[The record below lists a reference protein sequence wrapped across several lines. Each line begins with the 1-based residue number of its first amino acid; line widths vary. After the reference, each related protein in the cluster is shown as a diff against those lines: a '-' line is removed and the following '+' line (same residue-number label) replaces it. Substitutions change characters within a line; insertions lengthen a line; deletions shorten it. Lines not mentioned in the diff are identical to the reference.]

1 MNPLHQLTRRPVKA
15 AFGVL
20 LLALAGAILCLS
32 GGQYWAAVQ
41 TRAAVERTYTTVA
54 VITGLGSSEE
64 TADSMN
70 AESLRQDSA
79 FGAAIFFQELEQ
91 QSWDI
96 IRSRPTVGM
105 VSGYSPCLKPAISL
119 YTGHRSSDAPY
130 EYSIVE
136 IRADAV
142 TEVINDWF
150 GESGCASWQL
160 DGQVL
165 GIYGL
170 NDAFRDPSGQRASV
184 TLCQVYDDPAELLH
198 PEAGKRYL
206 LLSHSYTDDEW
217 SLRRNVADWV
227 FMETNVQSDPWSLD
241 ILGNL
246 IRYDQRANPDGTKYC
261 RLAHD
266 GEFTDDADGFV
277 ELAPDELIYSDPV
290 TGVEVMNVDPDDF
303 GRFSFAVDALKDTGE
318 IMVEDPQQP
327 GNWRP
332 ETVDYTQYNLPSIQ
346 ELPDGVTAQEVIDS
360 TSSWRMA
367 MESIQTNNHSV
378 PVLAVDSVEGMLE
391 FASGRTQI
399 TQGRSISQDE
409 YRDGAAVCLIS
420 ETLARESGL
429 DVGDT
434 LPLSLY
440 EKEKNLMPTMVGDS
454 DPTASYYLPQ
464 RGFQQ
469 ETEYTVIGLY
479 RQSSEWVTTPTSFT
493 PNSVFVPEKSVTCQT
508 VSGDYGVWETM
519 ILKNG
524 TAGQMEARL
533 KENGL
538 GGVVTYYDQ
547 GYSEIVESL
556 DGFSRVSRTVLWVGL
571 ALWVVVLA
579 AYCVLFPCRRAK
591 LPCGWT
597 LGTVKRDIT
606 GSIWLSSAAVA
617 VIGTVIAL
625 AVSIPG
631 MSWAIGKITGADR
644 LGAHHVRVSVADGG
658 PVRRGAGPGA
668 GSRGPVQRPR
678 RPTGHPQGSVKHRRE
693 RSDDPLFFQAN
704 AQADRS
710 VPGGGADGA
719 GVFPGPV
726 HASAVPGPDGRAH

>member
-64 TADSMN
+64 TAGSMN

-79 FGAAIFFQELEQ
+79 LDAAIFFQEPEQ

-105 VSGYSPCLKPAISL
+105 VSGYSPCLRPAISL
-119 YTGHRSSDAPY
+119 YTGHRGSDAPY

-142 TEVINDWF
+142 TERNNDWF
-150 GESGCASWQL
+150 GESGSANWQL

-184 TLCQVYDDPAELLH
+184 SLHQEYDDPAELLH

-217 SLRRNVADWV
+217 YLRRNVADWV
-227 FMETNVQSDPWSLD
+227 FMETNVQLDPWSLD

-399 TQGRSISQDE
+399 TQGRSISQEE

-469 ETEYTVIGLY
+469 ETEYTIIGLY
-479 RQSSEWVTTPTSFT
+479 RQSSEWSETVASFT
-493 PNSVFVPEKSVTCQT
+493 PNSVLTPKKSVTCAMET
-508 VSGDYGVWETM
+508 GDCAIEASPSGLWGTM

-533 KENGL
+533 AENNLAGT
-538 GGVVTYYDQ
+538 VTYYDQ
-547 GYSEIVESL
+547 GYSGIMESL

-579 AYCVLFPCRRAK
+579 AYCVLFPLQEGKTALRM
-591 LPCGWT
+591 WT

-631 MSWAIGKITGADR
+631 MSWAIGKLQELTGSE
-644 LGAHHVRVSVADGG
+644 LTMSVSPWQTAALCAVVLVLELAAVALCSALAA
-658 PVRRGAGPGA
+658 RRGIRKAA
-668 GSRGPVQRPR
+668 
-678 RPTGHPQGSVKHRRE
+678 
-693 RSDDPLFFQAN
+693 
-704 AQADRS
+704 
-710 VPGGGADGA
+710 
-719 GVFPGPV
+719 
-726 HASAVPGPDGRAH
+726 

>member
-1 MNPLHQLTRRPVKA
+1 MNPMHQLTRRPVKA
-15 AFGVL
+15 AFGAL

-79 FGAAIFFQELEQ
+79 FGAAIFFQEPEQ

-184 TLCQVYDDPAELLH
+184 TLCQVYDDPAKLLH

-206 LLSHSYTDDEW
+206 LLSHSYGDSEW
-217 SLRRNVADWV
+217 SLRQNVADWV

-241 ILGNL
+241 ISGNL
-246 IRYDQRANPDGTKYC
+246 IRYDQRKNQSEHWYHTAGDAAEEPV
-261 RLAHD
+261 
-266 GEFTDDADGFV
+266 EF
-277 ELAPDELIYSDPV
+277 APDELLYSDPT
-290 TGVEVMNVDPDDF
+290 TGVEVMNVDLDSF
-303 GRFSFAVDALKDTGE
+303 GLFSFAVDMFKDTGE

-399 TQGRSISQDE
+399 TQGRSISQEE

-429 DVGDT
+429 DVGDA

-440 EKEKNLMPTMVGDS
+440 EKEKNLVPTMVGDS
-454 DPTASYYLPQ
+454 DPTAYYYLPQ

-479 RQSSEWVTTPTSFT
+479 RQSSEWGKTVASFT
-493 PNSVFVPEKSVTCQT
+493 PNSVLTPKKSVTCAMET
-508 VSGDYGVWETM
+508 GSSAIEASPSGLWGTM

-524 TAGQMEARL
+524 TADQMESRL
-533 KENGL
+533 AENGL
-538 GGVVTYYDQ
+538 GGTVTYYDQ
-547 GYSEIVESL
+547 GYSNIVESL
-556 DGFSRVSRTVLWVGL
+556 DGYTRVSRTVLCVGL
-571 ALWVVVLA
+571 ALWAVVLA
-579 AYCVLFPCRRAK
+579 AYCVL
-591 LPCGWT
+591 LPMQESKTALRMWT
-597 LGTVKRDIT
+597 LGAKRRDIA
-606 GSIWLSSAAVA
+606 GQIWTPSALMAA
-617 VIGTVIAL
+617 AGTVIAL

-631 MSWAIGKITGADR
+631 MSWATDKIQALTGSD
-644 LGAHHVRVSVADGG
+644 LTLKVSVGQTVALCAGALAIALA
-658 PVRRGAGPGA
+658 VIALVSVSTAQRGIRKA
-668 GSRGPVQRPR
+668 
-678 RPTGHPQGSVKHRRE
+678 E
-693 RSDDPLFFQAN
+693 
-704 AQADRS
+704 
-710 VPGGGADGA
+710 
-719 GVFPGPV
+719 
-726 HASAVPGPDGRAH
+726 

>member
-32 GGQYWAAVQ
+32 GGQYWAAAQ

-64 TADSMN
+64 TADSTD
-70 AESLRQDSA
+70 AESLRQSSA
-79 FGAAIFFQELEQ
+79 TGAAIFFQAPEQ

-119 YTGHRSSDAPY
+119 YTGHSGIDAPY
-130 EYSIVE
+130 GCSIVE

-142 TEVINDWF
+142 TEVNNDWF
-150 GESGCASWQL
+150 GESGAAVWQL

-184 TLCQVYDDPAELLH
+184 TLCQEYDDPAELLH

-206 LLSHSYTDDEW
+206 LLSRSYGDSEW

-227 FMETNVQSDPWSLD
+227 FMESNVQSDPWSLD

-246 IRYDQRANPDGTKYC
+246 IRYDQRKNQSEHWYHTAGDAAEEPV
-261 RLAHD
+261 
-266 GEFTDDADGFV
+266 EFAPE
-277 ELAPDELIYSDPV
+277 ELLYRDPA
-290 TGVEVMNVDPDDF
+290 TGVEVTSIDPDAF
-303 GRFSFAVDALKDTGE
+303 GQFSFAVDALKDTGE

-346 ELPDGVTAQEVIDS
+346 ELPDGVTAQEVIDN

-367 MESIQTNNHSV
+367 MESIRVNNHSV

-399 TQGRSISQDE
+399 TQGRSISQEE

-469 ETEYTVIGLY
+469 ETEYTIVGLY
-479 RQSSEWVTTPTSFT
+479 RQNNEWSQGVASFT
-493 PNSVFVPEKSVTCQT
+493 PNTVLVPRKSVTCAVET
-508 VSGDYGVWETM
+508 GETGLGVSSGCLWETM
-519 ILKNG
+519 VLQNG
-524 TAGQMEARL
+524 TIDQMEARL

-538 GGVVTYYDQ
+538 GGTVTYYDQ
-547 GYSEIVESL
+547 GYSDIVESL

-579 AYCVLFPCRRAK
+579 AYCVLFPLQEGKTALRM
-591 LPCGWT
+591 WT

-631 MSWAIGKITGADR
+631 MSWAIGKLQELTGSE
-644 LGAHHVRVSVADGG
+644 LTMSVA
-658 PVRRGAGPGA
+658 PWQTAALCAVVLVLELAAVALCSALAARRGIRKAA
-668 GSRGPVQRPR
+668 
-678 RPTGHPQGSVKHRRE
+678 
-693 RSDDPLFFQAN
+693 
-704 AQADRS
+704 
-710 VPGGGADGA
+710 
-719 GVFPGPV
+719 
-726 HASAVPGPDGRAH
+726 

>member
-79 FGAAIFFQELEQ
+79 FGAAIFFQEPEQ

-142 TEVINDWF
+142 TEVNNDWF
-150 GESGCASWQL
+150 GESGSANWQL

-184 TLCQVYDDPAELLH
+184 SLHQEYDDPAKLLH

-206 LLSHSYTDDEW
+206 LLSRSYTDDEW
-217 SLRRNVADWV
+217 YLRQHVADFI
-227 FMETNVQSDPWSLD
+227 FMDTNVQSDPWSLD

-277 ELAPDELIYSDPV
+277 ELAPDELIYSDPA
-290 TGVEVMNVDPDDF
+290 TGVEVTNIDPDDF

-399 TQGRSISQDE
+399 TQGRSISQEE

-479 RQSSEWVTTPTSFT
+479 RQSSEWGKTVASFT
-493 PNSVFVPEKSVTCQT
+493 PNSVLTPKKSVTCAMET
-508 VSGDYGVWETM
+508 GGSAIEASPSGLWGTM

-533 KENGL
+533 AENNLAGT
-538 GGVVTYYDQ
+538 VTYYDQ
-547 GYSEIVESL
+547 GYSGIMESL

-579 AYCVLFPCRRAK
+579 AYCVLFPLQEGKTALRM
-591 LPCGWT
+591 WT

-631 MSWAIGKITGADR
+631 MSWAIGKLQELTGSE
-644 LGAHHVRVSVADGG
+644 LTMSVSPWQTAALCAVVLVLELAAVALCSALAA
-658 PVRRGAGPGA
+658 RRGIRKAA
-668 GSRGPVQRPR
+668 
-678 RPTGHPQGSVKHRRE
+678 
-693 RSDDPLFFQAN
+693 
-704 AQADRS
+704 
-710 VPGGGADGA
+710 
-719 GVFPGPV
+719 
-726 HASAVPGPDGRAH
+726 

>member
-1 MNPLHQLTRRPVKA
+1 MNPMHQLTRRPVKA
-15 AFGVL
+15 AFVAL
-20 LLALAGAILCLS
+20 LLALAGVILALS
-32 GGQYWAAVQ
+32 GGQFWAAVQ
-41 TRAAVERTYTTVA
+41 TRAGVEATYTTVA

-79 FGAAIFFQELEQ
+79 FGAAIFFQEPEQ

-184 TLCQVYDDPAELLH
+184 TLCQVYDDPAKLLH

-227 FMETNVQSDPWSLD
+227 FMETNVQLDPWSLD
-241 ILGNL
+241 ISGNL
-246 IRYDQRANPDGTKYC
+246 IRYDQRKNQSEHWYHTAGDAAEEPV
-261 RLAHD
+261 
-266 GEFTDDADGFV
+266 EFAPE
-277 ELAPDELIYSDPV
+277 ELLYSDPT
-290 TGVEVMNVDPDDF
+290 TGTEVMNVDLDSF
-303 GRFSFAVDALKDTGE
+303 GLFSFAVDMFKDTGE

-399 TQGRSISQDE
+399 TQGRSISQEE

-429 DVGDT
+429 DVGDA

-440 EKEKNLMPTMVGDS
+440 EKEKNLVPTMVGDS
-454 DPTASYYLPQ
+454 DPTAYYYLPQ

-479 RQSSEWVTTPTSFT
+479 RQSSEWGKTVASFT
-493 PNSVFVPEKSVTCQT
+493 PNSVLTPKKSVTCAMET
-508 VSGDYGVWETM
+508 GSSAIEASPSGLWGTM

-524 TAGQMEARL
+524 TADQMESRL
-533 KENGL
+533 AENGL
-538 GGVVTYYDQ
+538 GGTVTYYDQ
-547 GYSEIVESL
+547 GYSDIVESL
-556 DGFSRVSRTVLWVGL
+556 DGYTRVSRTVLLVGL
-571 ALWVVVLA
+571 ALWAVVLA
-579 AYCVLFPCRRAK
+579 AYCVL
-591 LPCGWT
+591 LPMQEGKTALRMWT
-597 LGTVKRDIT
+597 LGAKRRDIA
-606 GSIWLSSAAVA
+606 GQIWTPSALMAA
-617 VIGTVIAL
+617 AGTVIAL

-631 MSWAIGKITGADR
+631 MSWATDKIQALTGSD
-644 LGAHHVRVSVADGG
+644 LTLTVSTGQTVALCAAALAIALA
-658 PVRRGAGPGA
+658 VIALVSTLTARRGIRKA
-668 GSRGPVQRPR
+668 
-678 RPTGHPQGSVKHRRE
+678 E
-693 RSDDPLFFQAN
+693 
-704 AQADRS
+704 
-710 VPGGGADGA
+710 
-719 GVFPGPV
+719 
-726 HASAVPGPDGRAH
+726 

>member
-1 MNPLHQLTRRPVKA
+1 MNPMTQLTRRPVKA
-15 AFGVL
+15 AFGAL
-20 LLALAGAILCLS
+20 LLALAGVILALS
-32 GGQYWAAVQ
+32 GGQFWAAAQ

-70 AESLRQDSA
+70 AESLRQSSA
-79 FGAAIFFQELEQ
+79 TGAAIFFQAPEQ

-119 YTGHRSSDAPY
+119 YTGHSGIDAPY
-130 EYSIVE
+130 GCSIVE

-142 TEVINDWF
+142 TEVNNDWF
-150 GESGCASWQL
+150 GESGAAVWQL

-184 TLCQVYDDPAELLH
+184 TLCQEYDDPAELLH

-206 LLSHSYTDDEW
+206 LLSHSYGDSEW

-227 FMETNVQSDPWSLD
+227 FMETNVQLDPWSLD
-241 ILGNL
+241 ISGNL
-246 IRYDQRANPDGTKYC
+246 IRYDQRKNQSEHWYHTAGDAAEEPV
-261 RLAHD
+261 
-266 GEFTDDADGFV
+266 EF
-277 ELAPDELIYSDPV
+277 APEELIYSDPATGIEV
-290 TGVEVMNVDPDDF
+290 TNIDPDAF
-303 GRFSFAVDALKDTGE
+303 GQFSFAVDALKDTGE

-399 TQGRSISQDE
+399 TQGRSISQEE

-440 EKEKNLMPTMVGDS
+440 ENEKNLPWTFRTTVGDS

-479 RQSSEWVTTPTSFT
+479 RQSSEWGKTVASFT
-493 PNSVFVPEKSVTCQT
+493 PNSVLTPKKSVTCAMET
-508 VSGDYGVWETM
+508 GGSAIEASPSGLWGTM

-524 TAGQMEARL
+524 TAGQMESRL
-533 KENGL
+533 AENGL
-538 GGVVTYYDQ
+538 GGTVTYYDQ
-547 GYSEIVESL
+547 GYSDIVESL
-556 DGFSRVSRTVLWVGL
+556 DGYTRVSRPVLCVGL
-571 ALWVVVLA
+571 ALWAVVLA
-579 AYCVLFPCRRAK
+579 AYCVL
-591 LPCGWT
+591 LPMQEGKTALRMWT
-597 LGTVKRDIT
+597 LGAKRRDIA
-606 GSIWLSSAAVA
+606 GQIWTPSALMAA
-617 VIGTVIAL
+617 AGTVIAL

-631 MSWAIGKITGADR
+631 MSWATDKIQALTGSDLTLTVSTGQTVA
-644 LGAHHVRVSVADGG
+644 LCAGALAIALAVIALVSTLTA
-658 PVRRGAGPGA
+658 RRGIRKA
-668 GSRGPVQRPR
+668 
-678 RPTGHPQGSVKHRRE
+678 E
-693 RSDDPLFFQAN
+693 
-704 AQADRS
+704 
-710 VPGGGADGA
+710 
-719 GVFPGPV
+719 
-726 HASAVPGPDGRAH
+726 

>member
-32 GGQYWAAVQ
+32 GGQYWAAAQ

-64 TADSMN
+64 TADSTD
-70 AESLRQDSA
+70 AESLRQSSA
-79 FGAAIFFQELEQ
+79 TGAAIFFQAPEQ

-119 YTGHRSSDAPY
+119 YTGHRGSDAPY

-142 TEVINDWF
+142 TERNNDWF
-150 GESGCASWQL
+150 GESGSANWQL

-184 TLCQVYDDPAELLH
+184 SLHQEYDDPAELLH

-217 SLRRNVADWV
+217 YLRRNVADWV
-227 FMETNVQSDPWSLD
+227 FMETNVQLDPWSLD

-399 TQGRSISQDE
+399 TQGRSISQEE
-409 YRDGAAVCLIS
+409 YHDGAAVCLIS

-479 RQSSEWVTTPTSFT
+479 RQSSEWSETVASFT
-493 PNSVFVPEKSVTCQT
+493 PNSVLTPKKSVTCAMET
-508 VSGDYGVWETM
+508 GDCAIEASPSGLWGTM

-533 KENGL
+533 AENNLAGT
-538 GGVVTYYDQ
+538 VTYYDQ
-547 GYSEIVESL
+547 GYSGIMESL

-579 AYCVLFPCRRAK
+579 AYCVLFPLQEGKTALRM
-591 LPCGWT
+591 WT

-617 VIGTVIAL
+617 AIGTVIAL

-631 MSWAIGKITGADR
+631 MSWAIGKLKELTGSE
-644 LGAHHVRVSVADGG
+644 LTMSVSPWQTAALCAVVLVLELAAVALCSALAA
-658 PVRRGAGPGA
+658 RRGIRKTA
-668 GSRGPVQRPR
+668 
-678 RPTGHPQGSVKHRRE
+678 
-693 RSDDPLFFQAN
+693 
-704 AQADRS
+704 
-710 VPGGGADGA
+710 
-719 GVFPGPV
+719 
-726 HASAVPGPDGRAH
+726 

>member
-64 TADSMN
+64 TADSTD
-70 AESLRQDSA
+70 AESLRQSSA
-79 FGAAIFFQELEQ
+79 TGAAIFFQAPEQ

-119 YTGHRSSDAPY
+119 YTGHSGIDAPY
-130 EYSIVE
+130 GCSIVE

-142 TEVINDWF
+142 TEVNNDWF
-150 GESGCASWQL
+150 GESGAAVWQL

-184 TLCQVYDDPAELLH
+184 TLCQEYDDPAELLH

-206 LLSHSYTDDEW
+206 LLSRSYGDSEW

-227 FMETNVQSDPWSLD
+227 FMESNVQSDPWSLD

-246 IRYDQRANPDGTKYC
+246 IRYDQRKNQSEHWYHTAGDAAEEPV
-261 RLAHD
+261 
-266 GEFTDDADGFV
+266 EFAPE
-277 ELAPDELIYSDPV
+277 ELLYRDPA
-290 TGVEVMNVDPDDF
+290 TGVEVTSIDPDAF
-303 GRFSFAVDALKDTGE
+303 GQFSFAVDALKDTGE

-399 TQGRSISQDE
+399 TQGRGISQEE
-409 YRDGAAVCLIS
+409 YCDGAAVCLIS

-440 EKEKNLMPTMVGDS
+440 EKEKNLMPTTVGDS

-479 RQSSEWVTTPTSFT
+479 RQSSEWGKTVASFT
-493 PNSVFVPEKSVTCQT
+493 PNSVLTPKKSVTCAMET
-508 VSGDYGVWETM
+508 GGSAIEASPSGLWGTM

-524 TAGQMEARL
+524 TADQMEARL
-533 KENGL
+533 KENNLAGT
-538 GGVVTYYDQ
+538 VTYYDQ

-579 AYCVLFPCRRAK
+579 AYCVLFPLQEGKTALRM
-591 LPCGWT
+591 WT

-631 MSWAIGKITGADR
+631 MSWAIGKLQELTGSE
-644 LGAHHVRVSVADGG
+644 LTMSVA
-658 PVRRGAGPGA
+658 PWQTAALCAAVLVLELAAVALCSALAARRGIRKAA
-668 GSRGPVQRPR
+668 
-678 RPTGHPQGSVKHRRE
+678 
-693 RSDDPLFFQAN
+693 
-704 AQADRS
+704 
-710 VPGGGADGA
+710 
-719 GVFPGPV
+719 
-726 HASAVPGPDGRAH
+726 

>member
-1 MNPLHQLTRRPVKA
+1 MNPMHQLTRRPVKA
-15 AFGVL
+15 AFGAL
-20 LLALAGAILCLS
+20 LLALAGVILALS
-32 GGQYWAAVQ
+32 GGQFWAAAQ

-64 TADSMN
+64 TANSPDGTSAD
-70 AESLRQDSA
+70 AESLRQNSA
-79 FGAAIFFQELEQ
+79 TGAAIFFQEPEQ

-142 TEVINDWF
+142 TEANNDWF
-150 GESGCASWQL
+150 GESGSANWQL

-184 TLCQVYDDPAELLH
+184 TLHQEYDDPAELLH

-206 LLSHSYTDDEW
+206 LLSHSYGDSEW

-227 FMETNVQSDPWSLD
+227 FMETNVQLDPWSLD
-241 ILGNL
+241 ISGNL
-246 IRYDQRANPDGTKYC
+246 IRYDQRKNQSEHWYHTAG
-261 RLAHD
+261 
-266 GEFTDDADGFV
+266 DAAEEPV
-277 ELAPDELIYSDPV
+277 ELAPEELIYSDPT
-290 TGVEVMNVDPDDF
+290 TGTEVMNVDLDSF
-303 GRFSFAVDALKDTGE
+303 GLFSFAVDMFKDTGE

-399 TQGRSISQDE
+399 TQGRSISQEE

-429 DVGDT
+429 DVGDA

-440 EKEKNLMPTMVGDS
+440 EKEKNLVPTMVGDS

-479 RQSSEWVTTPTSFT
+479 RQSSEWGKTVASFT
-493 PNSVFVPEKSVTCQT
+493 PNSVLTPKKSVTCAMET
-508 VSGDYGVWETM
+508 GSSAIEASPSGLWGTM

-524 TAGQMEARL
+524 TADQMESRL
-533 KENGL
+533 AENGL
-538 GGVVTYYDQ
+538 GGTVTYYDQ
-547 GYSEIVESL
+547 GYSDIVESL
-556 DGFSRVSRTVLWVGL
+556 DGYTRVSRTVLCVGL
-571 ALWVVVLA
+571 ALWAVVLA
-579 AYCVLFPCRRAK
+579 AYCVL
-591 LPCGWT
+591 LPMQEGKTALRMWT
-597 LGTVKRDIT
+597 LGAKRRDIA
-606 GSIWLSSAAVA
+606 GQIWTPSALMAVT
-617 VIGTVIAL
+617 GTVIAL

-631 MSWAIGKITGADR
+631 MSWATDKIQALTGSDLTLTVSTGQTMA
-644 LGAHHVRVSVADGG
+644 LCAGALAIALAVIALVSVSTA
-658 PVRRGAGPGA
+658 RRGIRKA
-668 GSRGPVQRPR
+668 
-678 RPTGHPQGSVKHRRE
+678 E
-693 RSDDPLFFQAN
+693 
-704 AQADRS
+704 
-710 VPGGGADGA
+710 
-719 GVFPGPV
+719 
-726 HASAVPGPDGRAH
+726 

>member
-20 LLALAGAILCLS
+20 MLALAGAILCLS

-41 TRAAVERTYTTVA
+41 TRATVERTYTTVA

-64 TADSMN
+64 TANRPDGTSAD

-79 FGAAIFFQELEQ
+79 FGAAIFFQEPEQ

-119 YTGHRSSDAPY
+119 YTGHRGSDAPY

-184 TLCQVYDDPAELLH
+184 TLCQVYDDPAKLLH

-277 ELAPDELIYSDPV
+277 ELAPDELIYSDPA
-290 TGVEVMNVDPDDF
+290 TGVEVTNIDPDDF

-399 TQGRSISQDE
+399 TQGRSISQEE

-440 EKEKNLMPTMVGDS
+440 EKEKNLVPTMVGDS

-479 RQSSEWVTTPTSFT
+479 RQSSEWGKTVASFT
-493 PNSVFVPEKSVTCQT
+493 PNSVLTPKKSVTCAMET
-508 VSGDYGVWETM
+508 GGSAIEASPSGLWGTM

-533 KENGL
+533 KENNLAGT
-538 GGVVTYYDQ
+538 VTYYDQ

-579 AYCVLFPCRRAK
+579 AYCVLFPLQEGKTALRM
-591 LPCGWT
+591 WT

-631 MSWAIGKITGADR
+631 MSWAIGKLKELTGSE
-644 LGAHHVRVSVADGG
+644 LTMSVSPWQTAALCAVVLVLELAAVALCSALAA
-658 PVRRGAGPGA
+658 RRGIRKAA
-668 GSRGPVQRPR
+668 
-678 RPTGHPQGSVKHRRE
+678 
-693 RSDDPLFFQAN
+693 
-704 AQADRS
+704 
-710 VPGGGADGA
+710 
-719 GVFPGPV
+719 
-726 HASAVPGPDGRAH
+726 

>member
-15 AFGVL
+15 AFGIL

-32 GGQYWAAVQ
+32 GGQYWAAAQ

-64 TADSMN
+64 TADSTD
-70 AESLRQDSA
+70 AESLRQSSA
-79 FGAAIFFQELEQ
+79 TGAAIFFQAPEQ

-119 YTGHRSSDAPY
+119 YTGHSGIDAPY
-130 EYSIVE
+130 GCSIVE

-142 TEVINDWF
+142 TEVNNDWF
-150 GESGCASWQL
+150 GESGAAVWQL

-184 TLCQVYDDPAELLH
+184 TLCQEYDDPAELLH

-206 LLSHSYTDDEW
+206 LLSRSYGDSEW

-227 FMETNVQSDPWSLD
+227 FMESNVQSDPWSLD

-246 IRYDQRANPDGTKYC
+246 IRYDQRKNQSEHWYHTAGDAAEEPV
-261 RLAHD
+261 
-266 GEFTDDADGFV
+266 EFAPE
-277 ELAPDELIYSDPV
+277 ELLYRDPA
-290 TGVEVMNVDPDDF
+290 TGVEVTSIDPDAF
-303 GRFSFAVDALKDTGE
+303 GQFSFAVDALKDTGE

-399 TQGRSISQDE
+399 TQGRSISQEE
-409 YRDGAAVCLIS
+409 YCDGAAVCLIS

-440 EKEKNLMPTMVGDS
+440 EKEKNLMPTTVGDS

-479 RQSSEWVTTPTSFT
+479 RQSSEWGKTVASFT
-493 PNSVFVPEKSVTCQT
+493 PNSVLTPKKSVTCAMET
-508 VSGDYGVWETM
+508 GGSAIEASPSGLWGTM

-524 TAGQMEARL
+524 TADQMEARL
-533 KENGL
+533 KENNLAGT
-538 GGVVTYYDQ
+538 VTYYDQ

-579 AYCVLFPCRRAK
+579 AYCVLFPLQEGKTALRM
-591 LPCGWT
+591 WT

-631 MSWAIGKITGADR
+631 MSWAIGKLQELTGSELAMS
-644 LGAHHVRVSVADGG
+644 VSPWQTAALCAVVLVLELAAVALCSALAA
-658 PVRRGAGPGA
+658 RRGIRKAA
-668 GSRGPVQRPR
+668 
-678 RPTGHPQGSVKHRRE
+678 
-693 RSDDPLFFQAN
+693 
-704 AQADRS
+704 
-710 VPGGGADGA
+710 
-719 GVFPGPV
+719 
-726 HASAVPGPDGRAH
+726 

>member
-64 TADSMN
+64 TADSTD
-70 AESLRQDSA
+70 AESLRQSSA
-79 FGAAIFFQELEQ
+79 TGAAIFFQAPEQ

-119 YTGHRSSDAPY
+119 YTGHSGIDAPY
-130 EYSIVE
+130 GCSIVE

-142 TEVINDWF
+142 TEVNNDWF
-150 GESGCASWQL
+150 GESGAAVWQL

-184 TLCQVYDDPAELLH
+184 TLCQEYDDPAELLH

-206 LLSHSYTDDEW
+206 LLSRSYGDSEW

-227 FMETNVQSDPWSLD
+227 FMESNVQSDPWSLD

-246 IRYDQRANPDGTKYC
+246 IRYDQRKNQSEHWYHTAGDAAEEPV
-261 RLAHD
+261 
-266 GEFTDDADGFV
+266 EFAPE
-277 ELAPDELIYSDPV
+277 ELLYRDPA
-290 TGVEVMNVDPDDF
+290 TGVEVTSIDPDAF
-303 GRFSFAVDALKDTGE
+303 GQFSFAVDALKDTGE

-378 PVLAVDSVEGMLE
+378 PVLAVNHLE
-391 FASGRTQI
+391 AVADFASGRAQI
-399 TQGRSISQDE
+399 TQGRGISQEE

-420 ETLARESGL
+420 ESLSRESGL
-429 DVGDT
+429 NVGDT

-440 EKEKNLMPTMVGDS
+440 EFDRDLPY
-454 DPTASYYLPQ
+454 SYLTECNPRSFLYLPD

-479 RQSSEWVTTPTSFT
+479 RQSSEWGKTVASFT
-493 PNSVFVPEKSVTCQT
+493 PNSVLTPKKSVTCAMET
-508 VSGDYGVWETM
+508 GGSAIEASPSGLWGTM

-524 TAGQMEARL
+524 TADQMEARL
-533 KENGL
+533 KENNLAGT
-538 GGVVTYYDQ
+538 VTYYDQ

-579 AYCVLFPCRRAK
+579 AYCVLFPLQEGKTALRM
-591 LPCGWT
+591 WT

-631 MSWAIGKITGADR
+631 MSWAIGKLQELTGSE
-644 LGAHHVRVSVADGG
+644 LTMSVA
-658 PVRRGAGPGA
+658 PWQTAALCAAVLVLELAAVALCSALAARRGIRKAA
-668 GSRGPVQRPR
+668 
-678 RPTGHPQGSVKHRRE
+678 
-693 RSDDPLFFQAN
+693 
-704 AQADRS
+704 
-710 VPGGGADGA
+710 
-719 GVFPGPV
+719 
-726 HASAVPGPDGRAH
+726 

>member
-1 MNPLHQLTRRPVKA
+1 MNPMTQLTRRPVKA
-15 AFGVL
+15 AFGAL
-20 LLALAGAILCLS
+20 LLALAGVILALS
-32 GGQYWAAVQ
+32 GGQFWAAAQ

-79 FGAAIFFQELEQ
+79 FGAAIFFQEPEQ

-184 TLCQVYDDPAELLH
+184 TLCQVYDDPAKLLH

-206 LLSHSYTDDEW
+206 LLSHSYGDSEW
-217 SLRRNVADWV
+217 SLRQNVADWV

-241 ILGNL
+241 ISGNL
-246 IRYDQRANPDGTKYC
+246 IRYDQRKNQSEHWYHTAGDAAEEPV
-261 RLAHD
+261 
-266 GEFTDDADGFV
+266 EF
-277 ELAPDELIYSDPV
+277 APDELLYSDPT
-290 TGVEVMNVDPDDF
+290 TGVEVMNVDLDSF
-303 GRFSFAVDALKDTGE
+303 GLFSFAVDMFKDTGE

-399 TQGRSISQDE
+399 TQGRSISQEE

-429 DVGDT
+429 DVGDA

-440 EKEKNLMPTMVGDS
+440 EKEKNLVPTMVGDS
-454 DPTASYYLPQ
+454 DPTAYYYLPQ

-479 RQSSEWVTTPTSFT
+479 RQSSEWGKTVASFT
-493 PNSVFVPEKSVTCQT
+493 PNSVLTPKKSVTCAMET
-508 VSGDYGVWETM
+508 GSSAIEASPSGLWGTM

-524 TAGQMEARL
+524 TADQMESRL
-533 KENGL
+533 AENGL
-538 GGVVTYYDQ
+538 GGTVTYYDQ
-547 GYSEIVESL
+547 GYSNIVENL
-556 DGFSRVSRTVLWVGL
+556 DGYTRVSRTVLCVGL
-571 ALWVVVLA
+571 ALWAVVLA
-579 AYCVLFPCRRAK
+579 AYCVL
-591 LPCGWT
+591 LPMQESKTALRMWT
-597 LGTVKRDIT
+597 LGAKRRDIA
-606 GSIWLSSAAVA
+606 GQIWTPSALMAA
-617 VIGTVIAL
+617 AGTVIAL

-631 MSWAIGKITGADR
+631 MSWATDKIQALTGSD
-644 LGAHHVRVSVADGG
+644 LTLKVSVGQTVALCAGALAIALA
-658 PVRRGAGPGA
+658 VIALVSVSTAQRGIRKA
-668 GSRGPVQRPR
+668 
-678 RPTGHPQGSVKHRRE
+678 E
-693 RSDDPLFFQAN
+693 
-704 AQADRS
+704 
-710 VPGGGADGA
+710 
-719 GVFPGPV
+719 
-726 HASAVPGPDGRAH
+726 

>member
-32 GGQYWAAVQ
+32 GGQYWAAAQ
-41 TRAAVERTYTTVA
+41 TRATVERTYTTVA

-64 TADSMN
+64 TAGSMN
-70 AESLRQDSA
+70 AESLRQSSA
-79 FGAAIFFQELEQ
+79 TGAAIFFQEPEQ

-119 YTGHRSSDAPY
+119 YTGHRGSDAPY

-150 GESGCASWQL
+150 GESGSAVWQL

-184 TLCQVYDDPAELLH
+184 TLCQEYDDPAKLLH

-217 SLRRNVADWV
+217 YLRRNVADWV
-227 FMETNVQSDPWSLD
+227 FMETNVQLDPWSLD

-266 GEFTDDADGFV
+266 GEFTDDADGLV
-277 ELAPDELIYSDPV
+277 ELAPDELIYSDPA
-290 TGVEVMNVDPDDF
+290 TGVEVTNIDPDDF

-399 TQGRSISQDE
+399 TQGRSISQEE

-508 VSGDYGVWETM
+508 VSGGYGVWETM

-579 AYCVLFPCRRAK
+579 AYCVLFPLQEGKTALRM
-591 LPCGWT
+591 WT

-631 MSWAIGKITGADR
+631 MSWAIGKLQELTGSE
-644 LGAHHVRVSVADGG
+644 LTMSVSPWQTAALCAVVLVLELAAVALCSALAA
-658 PVRRGAGPGA
+658 RRGIRKAA
-668 GSRGPVQRPR
+668 
-678 RPTGHPQGSVKHRRE
+678 
-693 RSDDPLFFQAN
+693 
-704 AQADRS
+704 
-710 VPGGGADGA
+710 
-719 GVFPGPV
+719 
-726 HASAVPGPDGRAH
+726 

>member
-79 FGAAIFFQELEQ
+79 FGAAIFFQEPEQ

-142 TEVINDWF
+142 TEVNNDWF
-150 GESGCASWQL
+150 GESGSANWQL

-184 TLCQVYDDPAELLH
+184 SLHQEYDDPTELLH

-206 LLSHSYTDDEW
+206 LLSYSYGDSEW

-227 FMETNVQSDPWSLD
+227 FMESNVQLDPWSLD

-246 IRYDQRANPDGTKYC
+246 IRYDQRKNQSEHWYHTAGDAAEEPV
-261 RLAHD
+261 
-266 GEFTDDADGFV
+266 EFAPE
-277 ELAPDELIYSDPV
+277 ELLYRDPA
-290 TGVEVMNVDPDDF
+290 TGVEVTSIDPDAF
-303 GRFSFAVDALKDTGE
+303 GQFSFAVDALKDTGE

-399 TQGRSISQDE
+399 TQGRSISQEE
-409 YRDGAAVCLIS
+409 YCDGAAVCLIS

-440 EKEKNLMPTMVGDS
+440 EKEKNLMPTTVGDS

-479 RQSSEWVTTPTSFT
+479 RQSSEWSETVASFT
-493 PNSVFVPEKSVTCQT
+493 PNSVLTPKKSVTCAMET
-508 VSGDYGVWETM
+508 GDCAIEASPSGLWGTM

-533 KENGL
+533 AENNLAGT
-538 GGVVTYYDQ
+538 VTYYDQ
-547 GYSEIVESL
+547 GYSGIMESL

-579 AYCVLFPCRRAK
+579 AYCVLFPLQEGKTALRM
-591 LPCGWT
+591 WT

-631 MSWAIGKITGADR
+631 MSWAIGKLQELTGSE
-644 LGAHHVRVSVADGG
+644 LTMSVSPWQTAALCAVVLVLELAAVALCSALAA
-658 PVRRGAGPGA
+658 RRGIRKAA
-668 GSRGPVQRPR
+668 
-678 RPTGHPQGSVKHRRE
+678 
-693 RSDDPLFFQAN
+693 
-704 AQADRS
+704 
-710 VPGGGADGA
+710 
-719 GVFPGPV
+719 
-726 HASAVPGPDGRAH
+726 

>member
-1 MNPLHQLTRRPVKA
+1 MNPMTQLTRRPVKA
-15 AFGVL
+15 AFGAL
-20 LLALAGAILCLS
+20 LLALAGVILALS
-32 GGQYWAAVQ
+32 GGQFWAAAQ

-79 FGAAIFFQELEQ
+79 FGAAIFFQEPEQ

-184 TLCQVYDDPAELLH
+184 TLCQVYDDPAKLLH

-206 LLSHSYTDDEW
+206 LLSHSYGDSEW
-217 SLRRNVADWV
+217 SLRQNVADWV

-241 ILGNL
+241 ISGNL
-246 IRYDQRANPDGTKYC
+246 IRYDQRKNQSEHWYHTAGDAAEEPV
-261 RLAHD
+261 
-266 GEFTDDADGFV
+266 EF
-277 ELAPDELIYSDPV
+277 APDELLYSDPT
-290 TGVEVMNVDPDDF
+290 TGVEVMNVDLDSF
-303 GRFSFAVDALKDTGE
+303 GLFSFAVDMFKDTGE

-399 TQGRSISQDE
+399 TQGRSFFRSE
-409 YRDGAAVCLIS
+409 YDSGAAVCLIS

-429 DVGDT
+429 DVGDA

-440 EKEKNLMPTMVGDS
+440 EKEKNLVPTMVGDS
-454 DPTASYYLPQ
+454 DPTAYYYLPQ

-479 RQSSEWVTTPTSFT
+479 RQSSEWGKTVASFT
-493 PNSVFVPEKSVTCQT
+493 PNSVLTPKKSVTCAMET
-508 VSGDYGVWETM
+508 GSSAIEASPSGLWGTM

-524 TAGQMEARL
+524 TADQMESRL
-533 KENGL
+533 AENDL
-538 GGVVTYYDQ
+538 GGTVTYYDQ
-547 GYSEIVESL
+547 GYSNIVESL
-556 DGFSRVSRTVLWVGL
+556 DGYTRVSRTVLCVGL
-571 ALWVVVLA
+571 ALWAVVLA
-579 AYCVLFPCRRAK
+579 AYCVL
-591 LPCGWT
+591 LPMQEGKTALRMWT
-597 LGTVKRDIT
+597 LGAKRRDIA
-606 GSIWLSSAAVA
+606 GQIWTPSALMAA
-617 VIGTVIAL
+617 AGTVIAL

-631 MSWAIGKITGADR
+631 MSWATDKIQALTGSD
-644 LGAHHVRVSVADGG
+644 LTLTVSTGQTMALCAAALAIALAVIAL
-658 PVRRGAGPGA
+658 VSTLTARRGIRKA
-668 GSRGPVQRPR
+668 
-678 RPTGHPQGSVKHRRE
+678 E
-693 RSDDPLFFQAN
+693 
-704 AQADRS
+704 
-710 VPGGGADGA
+710 
-719 GVFPGPV
+719 
-726 HASAVPGPDGRAH
+726 

>member
-1 MNPLHQLTRRPVKA
+1 MNPMTQLTRRPVKA

-32 GGQYWAAVQ
+32 GGQYWAAAQ
-41 TRAAVERTYTTVA
+41 TRATVERTYTTVA

-64 TADSMN
+64 TAGSMN
-70 AESLRQDSA
+70 AESLRQSSA
-79 FGAAIFFQELEQ
+79 TGAAIFFQEPEQ

-105 VSGYSPCLKPAISL
+105 VSGYSPCLRPAISL
-119 YTGHRSSDAPY
+119 YTGHRGIDAPY

-142 TEVINDWF
+142 TERNNDWF
-150 GESGCASWQL
+150 GESGSANWQL

-184 TLCQVYDDPAELLH
+184 SLHQEYDDPAELLH

-206 LLSHSYTDDEW
+206 LLSYSYGDDEW
-217 SLRRNVADWV
+217 SLRRDVADWV
-227 FMETNVQSDPWSLD
+227 FMDTNVQLDPWSLD

-261 RLAHD
+261 RPAHD
-266 GEFTDDADGFV
+266 GEFTDDADGLV
-277 ELAPDELIYSDPV
+277 ELAPDELIYSDPATGIEV
-290 TGVEVMNVDPDDF
+290 TNIDPDAF
-303 GRFSFAVDALKDTGE
+303 GQFSFAVDALKDTGE

-399 TQGRSISQDE
+399 TQGRSISQEE

-429 DVGDT
+429 DVGDV

-440 EKEKNLMPTMVGDS
+440 EKEKNLVPTMVGDS
-454 DPTASYYLPQ
+454 DPTAYYYLPQ

-479 RQSSEWVTTPTSFT
+479 RQSSEWGKTVASFT
-493 PNSVFVPEKSVTCQT
+493 PNSVLTPKKSVTCAMET
-508 VSGDYGVWETM
+508 GGSAIEASPSGLWGTM

-524 TAGQMEARL
+524 TAGQMESRL
-533 KENGL
+533 AENGL
-538 GGVVTYYDQ
+538 GGTVTYYDQ
-547 GYSEIVESL
+547 GYSDIVESL
-556 DGFSRVSRTVLWVGL
+556 DGYTRVSRTVLCVCL
-571 ALWVVVLA
+571 ALWAVVLA
-579 AYCVLFPCRRAK
+579 AYCVL
-591 LPCGWT
+591 LPMQEGKTALRMWT
-597 LGTVKRDIT
+597 LGAKRRDIA
-606 GSIWLSSAAVA
+606 GQIWTPSALMAA
-617 VIGTVIAL
+617 AGTVIAL

-631 MSWAIGKITGADR
+631 MSWATDKIQALTGSDLTLTVSTGQTVA
-644 LGAHHVRVSVADGG
+644 LCAGALAIALAVIALVSVSTAQ
-658 PVRRGAGPGA
+658 RGIRKA
-668 GSRGPVQRPR
+668 
-678 RPTGHPQGSVKHRRE
+678 E
-693 RSDDPLFFQAN
+693 
-704 AQADRS
+704 
-710 VPGGGADGA
+710 
-719 GVFPGPV
+719 
-726 HASAVPGPDGRAH
+726 

>member
-1 MNPLHQLTRRPVKA
+1 MNPMHQLTRRPVKA
-15 AFGVL
+15 AFGAL
-20 LLALAGAILCLS
+20 LLALAGVILALS
-32 GGQYWAAVQ
+32 GGQFWAAAR
-41 TRAAVERTYTTVA
+41 TRAGVEATYTTVA
-54 VITGLGSSEE
+54 VVTGRISSDEVLTPSAEGGS
-64 TADSMN
+64 N

-79 FGAAIFFQELEQ
+79 MAAAIFLAEPEQ
-91 QSWDI
+91 QNWSI
-96 IRSRPTVGM
+96 IRSRPRVGL
-105 VSGYSPCLKPAISL
+105 VSGYSPGLKPAISL
-119 YTGHRSSDAPY
+119 YTGHSSSDAPY

-142 TEVINDWF
+142 TEVNNDWF
-150 GESGCASWQL
+150 GESGSANWQL

-184 TLCQVYDDPAELLH
+184 SLHQEYDDPAELLH

-217 SLRRNVADWV
+217 YLRQHVADFI
-227 FMETNVQSDPWSLD
+227 FMDTNVQSDPWSLD

-261 RLAHD
+261 RPAHD
-266 GEFTDDADGFV
+266 GEFTDDAEGLV
-277 ELAPDELIYSDPV
+277 EFAPEELLYRDPA
-290 TGVEVMNVDPDDF
+290 TGVEVTSIDPDAF
-303 GRFSFAVDALKDTGE
+303 GQFSFAVDMFKDTGE

-332 ETVDYTQYNLPSIQ
+332 ETMDYTQYNLPSIQ
-346 ELPDGVTAQEVIDS
+346 ELPDGVTAQEVMDN

-399 TQGRSISQDE
+399 TQGRSISQEE

-469 ETEYTVIGLY
+469 ETEYTIVGLY
-479 RQSSEWVTTPTSFT
+479 RQNNEWSQGVASFT
-493 PNSVFVPEKSVTCQT
+493 PNTVLVPRKSVTCAVET
-508 VSGDYGVWETM
+508 GETGLGVSSGCLWETM
-519 ILKNG
+519 VLQNG
-524 TAGQMEARL
+524 TIDQMEARL
-533 KENGL
+533 AENGL
-538 GGVVTYYDQ
+538 GGTVTYYDQ
-547 GYSEIVESL
+547 GYSDIVESL
-556 DGFSRVSRTVLWVGL
+556 DGYTRVSRTVLCVGL
-571 ALWVVVLA
+571 ALWAVILA
-579 AYCVLFPCRRAK
+579 AYCVL
-591 LPCGWT
+591 LPMQESKIALRMWT
-597 LGTVKRDIT
+597 LGAKRRDIA
-606 GSIWLSSAAVA
+606 GQIWTPSALMGLA
-617 VIGTVIAL
+617 GTIIAL

-631 MSWAIGKITGADR
+631 MSWATDKVQALTGSDLTLTVSTGQTMALCTGA
-644 LGAHHVRVSVADGG
+644 LAIALAVIALVSVSTAQ
-658 PVRRGAGPGA
+658 RGIRKA
-668 GSRGPVQRPR
+668 
-678 RPTGHPQGSVKHRRE
+678 E
-693 RSDDPLFFQAN
+693 
-704 AQADRS
+704 
-710 VPGGGADGA
+710 
-719 GVFPGPV
+719 
-726 HASAVPGPDGRAH
+726 

>member
-79 FGAAIFFQELEQ
+79 FGAAIFFQEPEQ

-142 TEVINDWF
+142 TERNNDWF
-150 GESGCASWQL
+150 GESGSANWQL

-184 TLCQVYDDPAELLH
+184 SLHQEYDDPAELLH

-217 SLRRNVADWV
+217 SLRQNVADWV
-227 FMETNVQSDPWSLD
+227 FMETNVQLDPWSLD

-399 TQGRSISQDE
+399 TQGRSISQEE
-409 YRDGAAVCLIS
+409 YHDGAAVCLIS

-479 RQSSEWVTTPTSFT
+479 RQSSEWGKTVASFT
-493 PNSVFVPEKSVTCQT
+493 PNSVLTPKKSVTCAMET
-508 VSGDYGVWETM
+508 GGSAIEASPSGLWGTM

-524 TAGQMEARL
+524 TADQMEARL
-533 KENGL
+533 KENNLAGT
-538 GGVVTYYDQ
+538 VTYYDQ

-579 AYCVLFPCRRAK
+579 AYCVLFPLQEGKTALRM
-591 LPCGWT
+591 WT

-631 MSWAIGKITGADR
+631 MSWAIGKLKELTGSE
-644 LGAHHVRVSVADGG
+644 LTMSVSPWQTAALCAVVLVLELAAVALCSALAA
-658 PVRRGAGPGA
+658 RRGIRKAA
-668 GSRGPVQRPR
+668 
-678 RPTGHPQGSVKHRRE
+678 
-693 RSDDPLFFQAN
+693 
-704 AQADRS
+704 
-710 VPGGGADGA
+710 
-719 GVFPGPV
+719 
-726 HASAVPGPDGRAH
+726 

>member
-1 MNPLHQLTRRPVKA
+1 MNPMHQLTRRPVKA
-15 AFGVL
+15 AFGAL

-41 TRAAVERTYTTVA
+41 TRATVERTYTTVA

-64 TADSMN
+64 TANSPDGTSAD
-70 AESLRQDSA
+70 AESLRQYSA
-79 FGAAIFFQELEQ
+79 LDAATFFQEPEQ

-142 TEVINDWF
+142 TEANNDWF
-150 GESGCASWQL
+150 GESGSANWQL

-184 TLCQVYDDPAELLH
+184 SLHQEYDDPAELLH

-206 LLSHSYTDDEW
+206 LLSHSYGDSEW

-227 FMETNVQSDPWSLD
+227 FMETNVQLDPWSLD
-241 ILGNL
+241 ISGNL
-246 IRYDQRANPDGTKYC
+246 IRYDQRKNQSEHWYHTAG
-261 RLAHD
+261 
-266 GEFTDDADGFV
+266 DAAEEPV
-277 ELAPDELIYSDPV
+277 ELAPEELLYSDPT
-290 TGVEVMNVDPDDF
+290 TGTEVMNVDPDAF
-303 GRFSFAVDALKDTGE
+303 GWFSFAVDMFKDTGE

-399 TQGRSISQDE
+399 TQGRSISQEE

-454 DPTASYYLPQ
+454 DPTAYYYLPQ

-479 RQSSEWVTTPTSFT
+479 RQSSEWGKTVASFT
-493 PNSVFVPEKSVTCQT
+493 PNSVLTPKKSVTCAMET
-508 VSGDYGVWETM
+508 GSSAIEASPSGLWGTM

-524 TAGQMEARL
+524 TADQMESRL
-533 KENGL
+533 AENGL
-538 GGVVTYYDQ
+538 GGTVTYYDQ
-547 GYSEIVESL
+547 GYSDIVESL
-556 DGFSRVSRTVLWVGL
+556 DGYTRVSRTVLCVGL
-571 ALWVVVLA
+571 ALWAVVLA
-579 AYCVLFPCRRAK
+579 AYCVL
-591 LPCGWT
+591 LPMQEGKTALRMWT
-597 LGTVKRDIT
+597 LGAKRRDIA
-606 GSIWLSSAAVA
+606 GQIWTPSALMAA
-617 VIGTVIAL
+617 AGTVIAL

-631 MSWAIGKITGADR
+631 MSWATDKIQALTGSDLTLTVSTGQTVA
-644 LGAHHVRVSVADGG
+644 LCAGALVIALAVIALVSVSTAQ
-658 PVRRGAGPGA
+658 RGIRKA
-668 GSRGPVQRPR
+668 
-678 RPTGHPQGSVKHRRE
+678 E
-693 RSDDPLFFQAN
+693 
-704 AQADRS
+704 
-710 VPGGGADGA
+710 
-719 GVFPGPV
+719 
-726 HASAVPGPDGRAH
+726 

>member
-1 MNPLHQLTRRPVKA
+1 MNPMTQLTRRPVKA
-15 AFGVL
+15 AFGAL
-20 LLALAGAILCLS
+20 LLALAGVILALS
-32 GGQYWAAVQ
+32 GGQFWAAVQ
-41 TRAAVERTYTTVA
+41 TRAGVERTYTTVA

-64 TADSMN
+64 TADSTD
-70 AESLRQDSA
+70 AESLRQSSA
-79 FGAAIFFQELEQ
+79 TGAAIFFQAPEQ

-142 TEVINDWF
+142 TEVNNDWF
-150 GESGCASWQL
+150 GESGSANWQL

-184 TLCQVYDDPAELLH
+184 SLHQEYDDPAELLH

-206 LLSHSYTDDEW
+206 LLSHSYGDSEW

-227 FMETNVQSDPWSLD
+227 FMETNVQLDPWSLD
-241 ILGNL
+241 ISGNL
-246 IRYDQRANPDGTKYC
+246 IRYDQRKNQSEHWYHTAGDAAEEPV
-261 RLAHD
+261 
-266 GEFTDDADGFV
+266 EFAPE
-277 ELAPDELIYSDPV
+277 ELLYSDPT
-290 TGVEVMNVDPDDF
+290 TGTEVMNVDLDSF
-303 GRFSFAVDALKDTGE
+303 GLFSFAVDMFKDTGE

-399 TQGRSISQDE
+399 TQGRSISQEE

-429 DVGDT
+429 DVGDV

-440 EKEKNLMPTMVGDS
+440 EKEKNLVPTMVGDS
-454 DPTASYYLPQ
+454 DPTAYYYLPQ

-479 RQSSEWVTTPTSFT
+479 RQSSEWGKTVASFT
-493 PNSVFVPEKSVTCQT
+493 PNSVLTPKKSVTCAMET
-508 VSGDYGVWETM
+508 GSSAIEASPSGLWGTM
-519 ILKNG
+519 VLQNG
-524 TAGQMEARL
+524 TAGQMESRL
-533 KENGL
+533 AENGL
-538 GGVVTYYDQ
+538 GGTVTYYDQ
-547 GYSEIVESL
+547 GYSDIVESL
-556 DGFSRVSRTVLWVGL
+556 DGYTRVSRTVLCVGL
-571 ALWVVVLA
+571 ALWAVVLA
-579 AYCVLFPCRRAK
+579 AYCVL
-591 LPCGWT
+591 LPMQEGKTALRMWT
-597 LGTVKRDIT
+597 LGAKRRDIA
-606 GSIWLSSAAVA
+606 GQIWTPSALMAA
-617 VIGTVIAL
+617 AGTVIAL

-631 MSWAIGKITGADR
+631 MSWATDKIQALTGSDLTLTVSTGQTVA
-644 LGAHHVRVSVADGG
+644 LCAGALAIALAVIALVSTLTA
-658 PVRRGAGPGA
+658 RRGIRKA
-668 GSRGPVQRPR
+668 
-678 RPTGHPQGSVKHRRE
+678 E
-693 RSDDPLFFQAN
+693 
-704 AQADRS
+704 
-710 VPGGGADGA
+710 
-719 GVFPGPV
+719 
-726 HASAVPGPDGRAH
+726 

>member
-1 MNPLHQLTRRPVKA
+1 MNPMTQLTRRPVKA
-15 AFGVL
+15 AFGAL
-20 LLALAGAILCLS
+20 LLALAGVILALS
-32 GGQYWAAVQ
+32 GGQFWAAVQ
-41 TRAAVERTYTTVA
+41 TRAGVERTYTTVA

-79 FGAAIFFQELEQ
+79 FGAAIFFQEPEQ

-217 SLRRNVADWV
+217 YLRRNVADWV

-277 ELAPDELIYSDPV
+277 ELAPDELIYSDPA
-290 TGVEVMNVDPDDF
+290 TGVEVTNIDPDDF

-399 TQGRSISQDE
+399 TQGRSISQEE

-429 DVGDT
+429 NVGDT

-440 EKEKNLMPTMVGDS
+440 EKEKNLVPTMVGDS
-454 DPTASYYLPQ
+454 DPTAYYYLPQ

-479 RQSSEWVTTPTSFT
+479 RQSNEWVTTPTSFT
-493 PNSVFVPEKSVTCQT
+493 PNSVFAPEKSVTCQT
-508 VSGDYGVWETM
+508 VYGNYGVWSSL

-524 TAGQMEARL
+524 TAGQMESRL
-533 KENGL
+533 AENGL
-538 GGVVTYYDQ
+538 SGTVTYYDQ
-547 GYSEIVESL
+547 GYSDIVESL
-556 DGFSRVSRTVLWVGL
+556 DGYTRVSRTVLCVGL
-571 ALWVVVLA
+571 ALWAVVLA
-579 AYCVLFPCRRAK
+579 AYCVL
-591 LPCGWT
+591 LPMQEGKTALRMWT
-597 LGTVKRDIT
+597 LGAKRRDIA
-606 GSIWLSSAAVA
+606 GQIWTPSALMAA
-617 VIGTVIAL
+617 AGTVIAL

-631 MSWAIGKITGADR
+631 MSWATDKIQALTGSDLTLTVSTGQTVA
-644 LGAHHVRVSVADGG
+644 LCAGALVIALAVIALVSVSTAQ
-658 PVRRGAGPGA
+658 RGIRKA
-668 GSRGPVQRPR
+668 
-678 RPTGHPQGSVKHRRE
+678 E
-693 RSDDPLFFQAN
+693 
-704 AQADRS
+704 
-710 VPGGGADGA
+710 
-719 GVFPGPV
+719 
-726 HASAVPGPDGRAH
+726 